1 MNCRATFIVGYSMGA
16 FWSSEYGQGRPG
28 DIIRSNKSASAD
40 QLIAWPKVKTLV
52 KSARA
57 HLIFEGGA

>member
-1 MNCRATFIVGYSMGA
+1 MGA
-16 FWSSEYGQGRPG
+16 FWSFEYGQGRPG

-57 HLIFEGGA
+57 HLIFEGSMIY